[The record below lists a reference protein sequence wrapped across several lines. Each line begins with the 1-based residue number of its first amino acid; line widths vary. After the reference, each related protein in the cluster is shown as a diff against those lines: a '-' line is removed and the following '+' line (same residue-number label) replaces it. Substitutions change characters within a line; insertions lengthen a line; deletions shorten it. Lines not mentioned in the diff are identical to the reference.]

1 VNTLVTGAHGFIG
14 SHLVEGLLAAGHRVR
29 ALVSPWGDLANL
41 SRVLDDV
48 EVVRGDIA
56 LPGGLDAACAG
67 IETVFHAAARVAE
80 WGPWE
85 PFHRTN
91 VLGTEGVLRA
101 SERADVRRL
110 VLVSSVAVHRYRGYR
125 EADPRR
131 APLDGDL
138 TAYARS
144 KAAAEA
150 VVARATALEW
160 VIVRPG
166 VWPFGPRDPTLPR
179 LLQALRAGVFPLVG
193 GGRSVLNTAF
203 VVNLVDGLILAGTV
217 PAAAGRVYVIA
228 DDGMPSWREALAEL
242 AHLVGAQPWWLPLPA
257 PLAAAAGAATE
268 AAWRTAW
275 PSRRPPIGR
284 YAASLMHHDLHF
296 SIDHA
301 REELGYVP
309 RVPWREG
316 LRRSVAG
323 LG

>member
-1 VNTLVTGAHGFIG
+1 VNALVTGAHGFIG
-14 SHLVEGLLAAGHRVR
+14 SHLVQGLLAAGHRVR

-41 SRVLDDV
+41 GGVLDDV

-56 LPGGLDAACAG
+56 LPDGIDAAFTG

-80 WGPWE
+80 WGPWA

-91 VLGTEGVLRA
+91 VLGTEHVLRA
-101 SERADVRRL
+101 AERANVRRL

-125 EADPRR
+125 DADPRS

-138 TAYARS
+138 NAYARS
-144 KAAAEA
+144 KAVAES
-150 VVARATALEW
+150 VVARASAIEP

-179 LLQALRAGVFPLVG
+179 LLRSLRSGVFPLVNG
-193 GGRSVLNTAF
+193 GSTVLNTAF
-203 VVNLVDGLILAGTV
+203 VANLVDGLILAGTV
-217 PAAAGRVYVIA
+217 PAAAGRVYLIA
-228 DDGMPSWREALAEL
+228 DDGMPTWREALAEL
-242 AHLVGAQPWWLPLPA
+242 ARLVGAHPWWLPLPGA
-257 PLAAAAGAATE
+257 VAAAAGAATE
-268 AAWRTAW
+268 AAWRRAW

-284 YAASLMHHDLHF
+284 YAASLMRHDLHF
-296 SIDHA
+296 SIEHA
-301 REELGYVP
+301 RAELGYVP

>member
-1 VNTLVTGAHGFIG
+1 MNALVTGAHGFIG

-56 LPGGLDAACAG
+56 LPDALDAACTG

-91 VLGTEGVLRA
+91 VLGTERLLRA
-101 SERADVRRL
+101 AERAGVRRF
-110 VLVSSVAVHRYRGYR
+110 VLVSSVAVHRYRGFR
-125 EADPRR
+125 DADPRR

-138 TAYARS
+138 NAYARS
-144 KAAAEA
+144 KAMAEA
-150 VVARATALEW
+150 VVAQSGALEP

-166 VWPFGPRDPTLPR
+166 LWPFGPRDPTLPR
-179 LLQALRAGVFPLVG
+179 LIRALRCGVFPLVN
-193 GGRSVLNTAF
+193 GGRGVLNTAF
-203 VVNLVDGLILAGTV
+203 VANFVDGLILGGTV
-217 PAAAGRVYVIA
+217 PAAAGRVYLIA
-228 DDGMPSWREALAEL
+228 DDGMPTWREALAVL
-242 AHLVGAQPWWLPLPA
+242 AQEVGADPWWLPLPGPVA
-257 PLAAAAGAATE
+257 TAAGVVTE

-275 PSRRPPIGR
+275 PTRRPPIGR
-284 YAASLMHHDLHF
+284 YAAALVRRDLHF
-296 SIDHA
+296 SIHHA
-301 REELGYVP
+301 RKELGYVP

-316 LRRSVAG
+316 LRRSIAG